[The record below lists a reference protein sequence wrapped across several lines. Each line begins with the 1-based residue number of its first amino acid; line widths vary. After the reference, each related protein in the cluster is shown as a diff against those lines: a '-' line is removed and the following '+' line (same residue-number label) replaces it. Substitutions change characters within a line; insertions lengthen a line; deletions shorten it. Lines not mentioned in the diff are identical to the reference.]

1 MIKTINKITLTTLAL
16 FTVATGFTTPAQAR
30 NWDECLSQGSEWV
43 GCVKAGQSHDVAV
56 FTIVHNG
63 VTKTEN
69 FTMIRCTEAE
79 NWVESHGDLTVEDRN
94 DFVNAYCK
102 ARGNH

>member
-16 FTVATGFTTPAQAR
+16 ATVVTGFTTPAQAQD
-30 NWDECLSQGSEWV
+30 WDVCESEGSEWV
-43 GCVKAGQSHDVAV
+43 TCVKVGQTHDVA
-56 FTIVHNG
+56 FLTIYDNV
-63 VTKTEN
+63 VAKTEN

-94 DFVNAYCK
+94 DFVNAYCEG
-102 ARGNH
+102 RGNH